1 MEIIPPEAAHVMSL
15 ASVDP
20 GSGPLIPVNSA
31 LPSSTPMLVV
41 SPAIAAGR
49 EEDEKSKINTKSAEG
64 ASDSSNNPEKEIESD
79 TASEQRLK
87 DNVALPLRRPSVEMS
102 KTLIT
107 QECKLA
113 SISSCEPKSSGPVET
128 FVTTKNSSG
137 DKPHHVVVQ
146 KDGSKTSSAL
156 AQSISPDGANHTK
169 TLIQVHTPSS
179 SKTTSN
185 TGSVVSECETNRSFQ
200 SSNPISGG
208 QKVTLVTR
216 QNDPDHVSIVLNPS
230 SCSNTSTEIIAT
242 ASAPASS
249 SNSSFA
255 PSAIKGI
262 DSSDKVDGSRATKQE
277 TKSIESSSTTVNHD
291 TSSTASICTTTN
303 SSTAGSRKIKK
314 HGRKSAKENNSTS
327 STDEITGSGA
337 VSKRSR
343 KSSSKSPVLS
353 KPIISSSAKDKDVI
367 KSDSIQTKS
376 FPTESHCQRTQTG
389 CNSSVRKVDTSG
401 VKSDNKQEVTFHETK
416 MCKDELKLP
425 LKDKI
430 TLDRK
435 SEVQHDRTLK
445 DASRR
450 VCSGDIELVPA
461 NVINNSILPEK
472 EEYKIELE
480 KDEKGLGITVA
491 GYICE
496 KGKITFVDYLQLLF
510 LKCTYCILRQ
520 RFFRV

>member
-20 GSGPLIPVNSA
+20 GSGSLMPVNSA
-31 LPSSTPMLVV
+31 LPGSAPMLVV
-41 SPAIAAGR
+41 SPAIVGR
-49 EEDEKSKINTKSAEG
+49 EDDEKSKGNPKTAEVP
-64 ASDSSNNPEKEIESD
+64 SESSSNIEKEIESD
-79 TASEQRLK
+79 PASEQRLT
-87 DNVALPLRRPSVEMS
+87 DNVALPLRRPSVEIS
-102 KTLIT
+102 KQLIT

-113 SISSCEPKSSGPVET
+113 SIAAGEPRSSVPVET
-128 FVTTKNSSG
+128 FVTTKNSSD
-137 DKPHHVVVQ
+137 DKPHHVILQ
-146 KDGSKTSSAL
+146 KDGNKASSAL
-156 AQSISPDGANHTK
+156 AQSISPDGVSHTK

-200 SSNPISGG
+200 SNNPISGG

-230 SCSNTSTEIIAT
+230 SCSNTSPEIITTAT
-242 ASAPASS
+242 APTSS
-249 SNSSFA
+249 SNTSFA
-255 PSAIKGI
+255 PSSLGGV
-262 DSSDKVDGSRATKQE
+262 DSTDKVDGGKVKKQE
-277 TKSIESSSTTVNHD
+277 NKSSIASSSTTVNHD

-314 HGRKSAKENNSTS
+314 HGRKSAKENISIS
-327 STDEITGSGA
+327 STDEITGSVA

-367 KSDSIQTKS
+367 KSDSIQTNALPS
-376 FPTESHCQRTQTG
+376 ESHCQRTQTG
-389 CNSSVRKVDTSG
+389 CNSNVKKVDASG
-401 VKSDNKQEVTFHETK
+401 VKSDNKQEVTFKETK

-430 TLDRK
+430 TIERN
-435 SEVQHDRTLK
+435 SEDKNDRTMK
-445 DASRR
+445 DANRR

-461 NVINNSILPEK
+461 NVMNNSILPEK

-496 KGKITFVDYLQLLF
+496 KGKINGANYLQP
-510 LKCTYCILRQ
+510 KSKYILRETC
-520 RFFRV
+520 VKSLE